1 MAVYV
6 FSLLTGFFT
15 GGVDYAQGT
24 RQNYLKKMNIPVKY
38 IYTSVPNERDL
49 LVYEQ
54 LGIDT
59 KSMLVAPFFLSGK
72 KEIGSPDQIRKKDI
86 FSRGYLIAR
95 EHYAGDL
102 MYTDYFVPVKEKDV
116 WEAKLTKR
124 TFRNPE
130 GQVVF
135 DIIIDEKGDERYWYP
150 NGENLS
156 KQEFLCRF
164 IQKLNLTK
172 EDIVL
177 IDRPGLS
184 EFVQPLFMYGNKA
197 KIVVFFHSVH
207 YAQPGEAAEFAYLNY
222 HYYYWFKNSDKIH
235 TIIVSTEAQKLEVIE
250 KLKEYGCQ
258 IPNMEVI
265 PICGLDKIRIPSGER
280 KPYSLVTASRFVP
293 GKKIDWIIRSVIKAH
308 EKNPKVNLDIYGEGS
323 VANTGILRGIIEEHH
338 AQDYVHFM
346 GHQNMKER
354 YTGYEAYIS
363 ASLGE
368 SFGLTLLDA
377 AGSGEALIGLD
388 AKYGNHVFIKNGEN
402 GYLADVD
409 FSKTGNAQYVETVI
423 QGMAD
428 KIVELFADEQRLQ
441 EFHEK
446 SYEIAE
452 EYMEY
457 KIEKRWID
465 FIEKNIKE

>member
-6 FSLLTGFFT
+6 FSLLAGFFT
-15 GGVDYAQGT
+15 SGVDYAQGM
-24 RQNYLKKMNIPVKY
+24 RQNYLKKLDLPVKY
-38 IYTSVPNERDL
+38 IYTSVPSERDL
-49 LVYEQ
+49 LVYTG
-54 LGIDT
+54 LGIDA
-59 KSMLVAPFFLSGK
+59 KSMLVAQFLLSGK
-72 KEIGSPDQIRKKDI
+72 EEIGSPEQIKKKDI

-102 MYTDYFVPVKEKDV
+102 MYTDYFVPVKEKDA

-124 TFRNPE
+124 TFRKPDGE
-130 GQVVF
+130 VAF
-135 DIIIDEKGDERYWYP
+135 DIVIDEKGNERYWYP

-177 IDRPGLS
+177 IDRPGIS
-184 EFVQPLFMYGNKA
+184 EFVQPLFTYGNGA
-197 KIVVFFHSVH
+197 KIVVFFHSAH
-207 YAQPGEAAEFAYLNY
+207 YAQPGEAAEFVYLNY

-235 TIIVSTEAQKLEVIE
+235 TIIVSTEAQKQEVIE
-250 KLKEYGCQ
+250 KLKEYGCH

-265 PICGLDKIRIPSGER
+265 PICGLDKIRVPKGER

-308 EKNPKVNLDIYGEGS
+308 EKDPRVNIDIYGEGS
-323 VANTGILRGIIEEHH
+323 AANMGILTGLVEQNH
-338 AQDYVHFM
+338 AKDYVHFT
-346 GHQNMKER
+346 GHCDMKER

-388 AKYGNHVFIKNGEN
+388 AKYGNHVFIRNGEN

-409 FSKTGNAQYVETVI
+409 FSKTGNEQYVETVI

-428 KIVELFADEQRLQ
+428 KIVELFADEERLKA
-441 EFHEK
+441 FHEK
-446 SYEIAE
+446 SYQIAE
-452 EYMEY
+452 EYMDY

-465 FIEKNIKE
+465 FIEKIAQE